1 MHNNSPEI
9 KYSREQL
16 IVALAAEYEYF
27 SNQEVLED
35 YPPVSEYI
43 EQPNGL
49 FDEYLFIATETDNN
63 EFTPMSSWLLP
74 IGSLS
79 TL

>member
-1 MHNNSPEI
+1 MDDDLPKI

-16 IVALAAEYEYF
+16 IAALAAEYEHF

-43 EQPNGL
+43 KQLNGL
-49 FDEYLFIATETDNN
+49 SDEQLVIATETDDN
-63 EFTPMSSWLLP
+63 EFPLDEFTSHYL
-74 IGSLS
+74 
-79 TL
+79 